1 MLDPVFRRS
10 RIGFKVVV
18 TLALLCAF
26 SFLGAGTARAA
37 DIAVTKIADSGPGS
51 LRQAIL
57 DANATEEADRITF
70 GLGAAKTIAPT
81 SALPQITSPLTLDG
95 TTQPGYAGKPLVVLS
110 GANAGPQTFG
120 LDIRAGDS
128 QVKGLVVNSFDFSA
142 IVISGGDNNV
152 VEDCYLGTDAT
163 GTQARGNASGVII
176 NDSALNV
183 IGSEDPAKG
192 NVISGNEY
200 GVNVE
205 GDLGLN
211 TVVGNLI
218 GTDAT
223 GTAELG
229 NLYSG
234 VRLGVGVH
242 GTTVVGNVVSGN
254 GAGVE
259 LFGYENDPVRNNIV
273 SNNFIGTDRTGT
285 KNLGN
290 DSYGVR
296 AAGAVYNDVVGNKIA
311 FNGMSGIAV
320 LDSGDL
326 VRITQNSIYGNGPA
340 DAEYGLGID
349 LGGDGVTPND
359 AGDADAGP
367 NGRQN
372 FPVLSTAATGG
383 TTTVVRG
390 TLSSTPNTSFRIEFA
405 SSPKADSSGY
415 GEGRFYLPPSVD
427 VVTDGSGK
435 AAFTYETEEP
445 IPVGY
450 VVAAVAIPNDQ
461 VDGTLTTS
469 EFSKAVTVQDAPP
482 AVAGVTPQAG
492 ATGVSDETNVTATFS
507 EALRSSTV
515 DGTTF
520 VLVRKGTSTRVPAVV
535 RYDAERKRAVLN
547 PSEPLRAG
555 AAYVA
560 RVRGGED
567 GVKDLA
573 NKPLA
578 DTKAWGFTVGR

>member
-1 MLDPVFRRS
+1 
-10 RIGFKVVV
+10 
-18 TLALLCAF
+18 
-26 SFLGAGTARAA
+26 
-37 DIAVTKIADSGPGS
+37 
-51 LRQAIL
+51 
-57 DANATEEADRITF
+57 
-70 GLGAAKTIAPT
+70 
-81 SALPQITSPLTLDG
+81 
-95 TTQPGYAGKPLVVLS
+95 VVLG

-120 LDIRAGDS
+120 LDIRPGNS
-128 QVKGLVVNSFDFSA
+128 QVKGLVVNDFDFSA

-163 GTQARGNASGVII
+163 GTQAKGSASGVTI
-176 NDSALNV
+176 NDSAMNV
-183 IGSEDPAKG
+183 IGSEEPAKG

-205 GDLGLN
+205 GDLGFN

-234 VRLGVGVH
+234 VRLSVGVH

-259 LFGYENDPVRNNIV
+259 LFGYENDPVRNNTV
-273 SNNFIGTDRTGT
+273 SGNFIGTDRTGT

-290 DSYGVR
+290 DGYGVR
-296 AAGAVYNDVVGNKIA
+296 VAGAVYNDVMGNKIA
-311 FNGMSGIAV
+311 FNGMSGVAV
-320 LDSGDL
+320 LDGGDL
-326 VRITQNSIYGNGPA
+326 VRISQNSIYGNGPDHA
-340 DAEYGLGID
+340 GYGLGIH

-383 TTTVVRG
+383 ATTVVRG

-405 SSPKADSSGY
+405 SSPKADA
-415 GEGRFYLPPSVD
+415 
-427 VVTDGSGK
+427 GK

-445 IPVGY
+445 IPVGH

-461 VDGTLTTS
+461 VDGTLATS
-469 EFSKAVTVQDAPP
+469 EFSMAVTVQDAPLTVSLASPRGP
-482 AVAGVTPQAG
+482 APPG
-492 ATGVSDETNVTATFS
+492 
-507 EALRSSTV
+507 
-515 DGTTF
+515 
-520 VLVRKGTSTRVPAVV
+520 
-535 RYDAERKRAVLN
+535 
-547 PSEPLRAG
+547 
-555 AAYVA
+555 
-560 RVRGGED
+560 
-567 GVKDLA
+567 
-573 NKPLA
+573 
-578 DTKAWGFTVGR
+578 